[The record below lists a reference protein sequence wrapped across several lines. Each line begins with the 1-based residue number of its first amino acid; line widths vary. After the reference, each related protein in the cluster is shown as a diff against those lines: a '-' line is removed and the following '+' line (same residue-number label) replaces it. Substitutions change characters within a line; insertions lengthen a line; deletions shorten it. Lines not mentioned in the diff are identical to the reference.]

1 MKPVIDLDKE
11 YGIVLEG
18 GGARGAYQIGAWKAM
33 REAGVRIC
41 AVAGTS
47 VGALNGAF
55 ICMDRL
61 EQAEE
66 VWKNISFSSVM
77 DVDDEQM
84 RRLFD
89 GELPLKE
96 AVAGI
101 LRRLGSG
108 GVDVTP
114 LKELLAKYVD
124 EDAIRSSPIPLYI
137 LTFNVDAFKELEL
150 DLKNVEEG
158 MIRDYLLASAY
169 IFPLF
174 KNERINGRKYIDGG
188 AVNNVPLGTLIDRGY
203 RDIIMVR
210 IFGPGREK
218 RVRLPADAGI
228 HVIEPRVSLG
238 KFVDFDKR
246 KSVRNMKI
254 GYFDAMRMIY
264 GLKGKI
270 YYIEENR
277 EECYYLNQLVNVPDT
292 VKTAVMEA
300 YHAGADTDRW
310 IRRLTELIAP
320 AAALELK
327 LSAGWNYRDLY
338 LAILEAAAKIYR
350 IPKYQIYT
358 EEELKDR
365 IVSRAAQG
373 DGSVLPAFVRLI
385 LKDDFPKS

>member
-1 MKPVIDLDKE
+1 MKPVIDLNRE

-18 GGARGAYQIGAWKAM
+18 GGARGAYQIGAWKAL
-33 REAGVRIC
+33 REAGVRIS

-66 VWKNISFSSVM
+66 IWKNISFSSIM
-77 DVDDEQM
+77 DVDDIQM

-101 LRRLGSG
+101 LRQLGNG

-124 EDAIRSSPIPLYI
+124 EEALRSSPIPLYI
-137 LTFNVDAFKELEL
+137 LTFNMDAFQELEL
-150 DLKNVEEG
+150 NIRDIEPG
-158 MIRDYLLASAY
+158 MIKDYLLASAY

-188 AVNNVPLGTLIDRGY
+188 AINNVPLGTLIDRGY
-203 RDIIMVR
+203 KDIIMIR

-218 RVRLPADAGI
+218 RVKLPEDATVLI
-228 HVIEPRVSLG
+228 VEPRVPLG

-254 GYFDAMRMIY
+254 GYYDAMRMIY

-292 VKTAVMEA
+292 VKAAVMEA
-300 YHAGADTDRW
+300 YHTGTEVSRW
-310 IRRLTELIAP
+310 IRRFTEIIAP

-358 EEELKDR
+358 ADELRDR
-365 IVSRAAQG
+365 IIGRAAPADAG
-373 DGSVLPAFVRLI
+373 ELPAFVRLI
-385 LKDDFPKS
+385 VKGETSV

>member
-1 MKPVIDLDKE
+1 MKPVIDLNRE

-18 GGARGAYQIGAWKAM
+18 GGARGAYQIGAWRAL
-33 REAGVRIC
+33 REAGVRIS

-66 VWKNISFSSVM
+66 IWKNISFSRIM
-77 DVDDEQM
+77 DVDDAQM
-84 RRLFD
+84 RKLFD

-96 AVAGI
+96 AVTGI
-101 LRRLGSG
+101 LHRLGSG

-114 LKELLAKYVD
+114 LKELLANYVD
-124 EDAIRSSPIPLYI
+124 EDAIRNSPIPLYI
-137 LTFNVDAFKELEL
+137 LTFNVDAFQELEL
-150 DLKNVEEG
+150 NIKDVEPG
-158 MIRDYLLASAY
+158 MIKDYLLASAY

-174 KNERINGRKYIDGG
+174 KNERINGKKYIDGG
-188 AVNNVPLGTLIDRGY
+188 AINNVPLGTLIDRGY

-218 RVRLPADAGI
+218 KVKLPDDTN
-228 HVIEPRVSLG
+228 VLVVEPRVHLG
-238 KFVDFDKR
+238 NFVDFDPR

-254 GYFDAMRMIY
+254 GYYDAMRMLY

-300 YHAGADTDRW
+300 YHTGTETDRW
-310 IRRLTELIAP
+310 IRRLTEIIAP

-327 LSAGWNYRDLY
+327 LPAGWNYRDLY

-358 EEELKDR
+358 ADELRNR

-373 DGSVLPAFVRLI
+373 DAGVLPAFVRLI
-385 LKDDFPKS
+385 LKDDISG

>member
-1 MKPVIDLDKE
+1 MKPVIDLNRE

-18 GGARGAYQIGAWKAM
+18 GGARGAYQIGAWRAL
-33 REAGVRIC
+33 REAGVRIS

-66 VWKNISFSSVM
+66 IWKNISFSRIM
-77 DVDDEQM
+77 DVDDAQM
-84 RRLFD
+84 RKLFD

-96 AVAGI
+96 AVTGI
-101 LRRLGSG
+101 LHRLGSG

-114 LKELLAKYVD
+114 LKELLANYVD
-124 EDAIRSSPIPLYI
+124 EDAIRNSPIPLYI
-137 LTFNVDAFKELEL
+137 LTFNVDAFQELEL
-150 DLKNVEEG
+150 NIKDVEPG
-158 MIRDYLLASAY
+158 MIKDYLLASAY

-174 KNERINGRKYIDGG
+174 KNERINGKKYIDGG
-188 AVNNVPLGTLIDRGY
+188 AISNVPLGTLIDRGY

-218 RVRLPADAGI
+218 KVKLPDDAN
-228 HVIEPRVSLG
+228 VLVVEPRVHLG
-238 KFVDFDKR
+238 NFVDFDPR

-254 GYFDAMRMIY
+254 GYYDAMRMLY

-300 YHAGADTDRW
+300 YHTGTETDRW
-310 IRRLTELIAP
+310 IRRLTEIIAP

-327 LSAGWNYRDLY
+327 LPAGWNYRDLY

-358 EEELKDR
+358 ADELRNR

-373 DGSVLPAFVRLI
+373 DAGVLPAFVRLI
-385 LKDDFPKS
+385 LKDDISG